1 MAWCHVL
8 FQLSLFISCS
18 LDQQIESICEEKE
31 ESVMVDD
38 DIKASGLSAG
48 SNFIVDW
55 FIDCCSWRWPEGH
68 NVIIWIKE
76 EYMETEC
83 APHFYFFQIQPHYNI
98 GVHYFS
104 FI

>member
-38 DIKASGLSAG
+38 DIKTLGLSAG
-48 SNFIVDW
+48 SKFIVD
-55 FIDCCSWRWPEGH
+55 
-68 NVIIWIKE
+68 
-76 EYMETEC
+76 
-83 APHFYFFQIQPHYNI
+83 
-98 GVHYFS
+98 
-104 FI
+104 